1 MVNWFELMKRVQ
13 IKPAW
18 SEIIQLLWCC
28 MQWEYSNNPPTILLD
43 SDNWKS
49 ILCISSKIMFTLFMF
64 FSALLFRYLVEI
76 IVNQPLF
83 ACEKFLQGSQEPF
96 CHEYFLPR
104 TSSCYIV
111 VFKKKKVWIRLCRK
125 NKSFILGNSRNI
137 VVINNSWFNYSI

>member
-64 FSALLFRYLVEI
+64 FPALLFRYLVEI
-76 IVNQPLF
+76 IVNQLLF
-83 ACEKFLQGSQEPF
+83 ASHARNF
-96 CHEYFLPR
+96 CKVRKGL
-104 TSSCYIV
+104 IV
-111 VFKKKKVWIRLCRK
+111 LNISRRGPVFTI
-125 NKSFILGNSRNI
+125 
-137 VVINNSWFNYSI
+137 

>member
-83 ACEKFLQGSQEPF
+83 ACEKFLQGSQRPH
-96 CHEYFLPR
+96 CPEYFSPR
-104 TSSCYIV
+104 TSIYH
-111 VFKKKKVWIRLCRK
+111 
-125 NKSFILGNSRNI
+125 I
-137 VVINNSWFNYSI
+137 VVIKEAGVDKV